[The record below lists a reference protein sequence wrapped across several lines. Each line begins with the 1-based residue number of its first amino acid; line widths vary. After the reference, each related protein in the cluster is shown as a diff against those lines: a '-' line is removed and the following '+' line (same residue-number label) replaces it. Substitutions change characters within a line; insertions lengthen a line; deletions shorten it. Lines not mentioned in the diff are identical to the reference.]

1 MKTIEIDDGTYEL
14 VLKMARLTD
23 ETMEYILY
31 RSVTREYVQ
40 GDEYHKNVTKYWMER
55 NSGITIKCKKEEL
68 PNKINPEYICH
79 CDWIEVNFPPLKQ
92 VACN

>member
-40 GDEYHKNVTKYWMER
+40 GDEYREC
-55 NSGITIKCKKEEL
+55 S
-68 PNKINPEYICH
+68 
-79 CDWIEVNFPPLKQ
+79 PPLREGLLSRG
-92 VACN
+92 

>member
-40 GDEYHKNVTKYWMER
+40 GDEYHK
-55 NSGITIKCKKEEL
+55 KEGG
-68 PNKINPEYICH
+68 
-79 CDWIEVNFPPLKQ
+79 DV
-92 VACN
+92 